1 MAKNHTREIIYEANK
16 SHKNR
21 DRKTKVLRVPKSTPY
36 RKQKYKQKYRLT
48 AYDYLDE
55 EEFEY

>member
-1 MAKNHTREIIYEANK
+1 MAKNHTREVIYEANK

-36 RKQKYKQKYRLT
+36 RKQKYRLT